1 MNTTTDKLLSPD
13 QLGEIYQ
20 VSGRTIRRWHD
31 EGRFPVEV
39 DEGKVLRFD
48 PDQVAAVLKNRAR
61 KAAKAKASPSLA

>member
-1 MNTTTDKLLSPD
+1 MSATDQLLSPD

-31 EGRFPVEV
+31 EGRFPAEAN
-39 DEGKVLRFD
+39 EGKILRFD

-61 KAAKAKASPSLA
+61 KVAKQKSSPALA

>member
-31 EGRFPVEV
+31 EGRFPAEV